1 MLHAE
6 KEIGDVCTQA
16 MGDMVLEDLGDVC
29 TQAMGNMVLE
39 DLGDVC
45 TQAMSHMQLATPEIS
60 HEIEGAVQIPH
71 P

>member
-29 TQAMGNMVLE
+29 TQAM
-39 DLGDVC
+39 
-45 TQAMSHMQLATPEIS
+45 SPMQLATPEIS
-60 HEIEGAVQIPH
+60 HEIEGAVQILH